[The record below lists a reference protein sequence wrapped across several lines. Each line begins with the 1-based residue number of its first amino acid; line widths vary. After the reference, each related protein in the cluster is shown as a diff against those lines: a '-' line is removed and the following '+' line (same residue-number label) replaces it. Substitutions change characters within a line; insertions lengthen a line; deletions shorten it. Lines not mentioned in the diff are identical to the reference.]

1 MWVPPR
7 PIHAGSTQAEPL
19 PHHLNRIFQ
28 REMTEEQLQ
37 YMQYMVDPK
46 GDLQFSLDEV
56 LLAFRWV
63 VKGPRCMRC
72 CWPSGGW

>member
-1 MWVPPR
+1 
-7 PIHAGSTQAEPL
+7 
-19 PHHLNRIFQ
+19 
-28 REMTEEQLQ
+28 MTEEQLQ

-63 VKGPRCMRC
+63 VKGPRCMRAAGLKV
-72 CWPSGGW
+72 WGTVTEGVGGGQ